1 MWSLSNS
8 TARHARHVERVETWR
23 DEPSGALIF
32 NTMRWPSS
40 NETRKYAAIR
50 GQFRLAAHPRMRWP
64 HLASTSVGIASVC
77 RFRCTI
83 SHFRIHGPGIV
94 VSNSSASCH
103 SVTRRKTVARPVS
116 KFICSSYM
124 QPQISSRYFLSK
136 KVNAKLT
143 QVAVRLAYIDYSKTT
158 LGLWCQNSFRPSLLY
173 LFQFYFIFFK
183 MTSQKTW
190 VKFMQYRSLEYS
202 SGRVTE

>member
-1 MWSLSNS
+1 LARHVTSQDTTCSTCPCILAVWSLSNS

-94 VSNSSASCH
+94 VSNSSASCRN
-103 SVTRRKTVARPVS
+103 VTRRKKSSKTVS
-116 KFICSSYM
+116 KFICRSYM

-136 KVNAKLT
+136 KVHAKLT
-143 QVAVRLAYIDYSKTT
+143 QIAVRLAYIFKDHFGPLMPKFV
-158 LGLWCQNSFRPSLLY
+158 QA
-173 LFQFYFIFFK
+173 LFVII
-183 MTSQKTW
+183 
-190 VKFMQYRSLEYS
+190 L
-202 SGRVTE
+202 